1 MAVIKINRSSARIN
15 AINTP
20 NVSALAMDQNIMLN
34 YGNSIAQVGKVIED
48 AQAKTQKTQD
58 TNDAR
63 GLFKVAQMSIIKEAA
78 KYENSSNVADVQ
90 SFYDAVNLDKFKQL
104 LKPYNKEVNKLFTS
118 ELYKMSNDTGMKL
131 FASVLKEHGEVTQN
145 NIKQDI
151 FKLNIDEASNDPLKR
166 NKAQIEK
173 NKIFNDQNNLLIFG
187 ENELEKLIQT
197 SIIETKTM
205 QYANRIKNSPMDI
218 LKLGVDNIA
227 SDVASETLAKQIIQD
242 ANNSVISQS
251 LKEDTINELTQTFNS
266 KQKITNFSY
275 VLQQLNK
282 GDATISL
289 DDVNDL
295 YKKTALNSSQRDALY
310 NLITNPKK
318 LTEQNT
324 IDFIEGSMLISGAV
338 EDIDELQRQ
347 VLSNPDYVE
356 SLGLTEFTKFNNL
369 FEKYKEDQPAYT
381 EYLTNKK
388 LLAADLGK
396 VSSGKLNIVQVLV
409 GGGSKIKADEKLR
422 INSIDYYDKLVLN
435 GTSPADAYL
444 QTTERFLSG
453 ETIPAINNFTNL
465 SSIKLEEPTELEK
478 DNTNLY
484 IENRT
489 KQLVELYKEG
499 AIDINSF
506 STDIAAID
514 SIQQLIELRV
524 SLKQDPFGFS
534 EKAKESKPIPK
545 DL

>member
-15 AINTP
+15 PIETP
-20 NVSALAMDQNIMLN
+20 RVSALAMDQNIMLN
-34 YGNSIAQVGKVIED
+34 YGNAIAQVGKVIED
-48 AQAKTQKTQD
+48 AQTKTQKTQD
-58 TNDAR
+58 ANDVR

-78 KYENSSNVADVQ
+78 KYQNSSNVADVQ
-90 SFYDAVNLDKFKQL
+90 SFYNGVNLDKFKQL
-104 LKPYNKEVNKLFTS
+104 LKPYNKEVNKLFAS

-131 FASVLKEHGEVTQN
+131 FASVLKKHGEVTQN

-151 FKLNIDEASNDPLKR
+151 FKLNIDEASNNPLKR
-166 NKAQIEK
+166 QKAQIEK

-187 ENELEKLIQT
+187 ENELEKLLQT

-205 QYANRIKNSPMDI
+205 QYANRIKNNPIDI
-218 LKLGVDNIA
+218 LELGEENIV
-227 SDVASETLAKQIIQD
+227 SDVANETLAKQIIQD
-242 ANNSVISQS
+242 ATNSLISQS

-524 SLKQDPFGFS
+524 SLDQEPFGFAAPKKKS
-534 EKAKESKPIPK
+534 KEIKK
-545 DL
+545 GL

>member
-15 AINTP
+15 PIETP
-20 NVSALAMDQNIMLN
+20 RVSALAMDQNIMLN
-34 YGNSIAQVGKVIED
+34 YGNAIAQVGKVIED
-48 AQAKTQKTQD
+48 AQTKTQKTQD
-58 TNDAR
+58 ANDVR

-78 KYENSSNVADVQ
+78 KYQNSSNVADVQ
-90 SFYDAVNLDKFKQL
+90 SFYNGVNLDKFKQL
-104 LKPYNKEVNKLFTS
+104 LKPYNKEVNKLFAS

-131 FASVLKEHGEVTQN
+131 FASVLKKHGEVTQN

-151 FKLNIDEASNDPLKR
+151 FKLNIDEASNNPLKR
-166 NKAQIEK
+166 QKAQIEK

-187 ENELEKLIQT
+187 ENELEKLLQT

-205 QYANRIKNSPMDI
+205 QYANRIKNNPMDI
-218 LKLGVDNIA
+218 LELGEENIA
-227 SDVASETLAKQIIQD
+227 SDVANETLAKQIIQD
-242 ANNSVISQS
+242 ATNSLISQS

-310 NLITNPKK
+310 NLITNPQK
-318 LTEQNT
+318 LSEQNT

-369 FEKYKEDQPAYT
+369 FEKYKEDQPGYT

-396 VSSGKLNIVQVLV
+396 VSSGKLNIVKVLT

-422 INSIDYYDKLVLN
+422 INTVDYYDKLVLN

-444 QTTERFLSG
+444 QTTERFLRG
-453 ETIPAINNFTNL
+453 DTIPAINNFTNL
-465 SSIKLEEPTELEK
+465 SSIRLEEPTELEK
-478 DNTNLY
+478 DNTSLY